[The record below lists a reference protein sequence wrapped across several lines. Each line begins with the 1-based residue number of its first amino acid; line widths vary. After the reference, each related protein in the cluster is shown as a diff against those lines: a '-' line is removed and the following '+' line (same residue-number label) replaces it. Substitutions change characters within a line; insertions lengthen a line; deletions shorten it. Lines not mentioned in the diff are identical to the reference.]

1 MWFLYSFL
9 SMNKGFPLVKTTIIP
24 TKHFPNSNDFV
35 SANLNLIFLI
45 FLSFS
50 FTSGKILFSIS
61 IDFLYLLFCL
71 ISGKWMIF
79 PPLNLNS
86 IKYGIKPK
94 KYLNDSIFLP
104 SIYLPSKKFNLEML
118 SSTSLSLQ
126 GIMIVSDI
134 WNFGGSGG
142 GITELLGL
150 LSSSGVFLSSYV
162 KVYLLI
168 SAKSL

>member
-1 MWFLYSFL
+1 
-9 SMNKGFPLVKTTIIP
+9 
-24 TKHFPNSNDFV
+24 
-35 SANLNLIFLI
+35 
-45 FLSFS
+45 
-50 FTSGKILFSIS
+50 
-61 IDFLYLLFCL
+61 
-71 ISGKWMIF
+71 MIF

-134 WNFGGSGG
+134 
-142 GITELLGL
+142 
-150 LSSSGVFLSSYV
+150 
-162 KVYLLI
+162 
-168 SAKSL
+168 

>member
-1 MWFLYSFL
+1 
-9 SMNKGFPLVKTTIIP
+9 
-24 TKHFPNSNDFV
+24 
-35 SANLNLIFLI
+35 
-45 FLSFS
+45 
-50 FTSGKILFSIS
+50 
-61 IDFLYLLFCL
+61 
-71 ISGKWMIF
+71 
-79 PPLNLNS
+79 
-86 IKYGIKPK
+86 
-94 KYLNDSIFLP
+94 
-104 SIYLPSKKFNLEML
+104 LPSKKFNLEML